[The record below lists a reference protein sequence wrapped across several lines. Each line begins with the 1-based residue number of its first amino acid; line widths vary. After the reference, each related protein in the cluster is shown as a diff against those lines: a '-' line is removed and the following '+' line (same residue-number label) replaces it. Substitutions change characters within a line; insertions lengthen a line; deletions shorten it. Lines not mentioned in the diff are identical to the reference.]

1 MNELFLHKVPV
12 DTEIPTSI
20 ILLNF
25 SAPYPQKSMFFLS
38 ITILLEF
45 QSHQPFQTCGLLD
58 FASSLETHEVVQ
70 GVKCKPKIYT
80 MCFILLTFL
89 FLNIPRMSWTVCNY
103 STCKICPL
111 LKTLQRT
118 MFPHF
123 FFSETLS
130 TKNQFWQMQG
140 NCTQCMWVFST
151 PHFPVLTINVSTQ
164 SDPCFICKKQTVQH
178 KNLW

>member
-123 FFSETLS
+123 FFFWDIVHQKPILTNAGKLHAVHVGFQHS
-130 TKNQFWQMQG
+130 T
-140 NCTQCMWVFST
+140 FS
-151 PHFPVLTINVSTQ
+151 
-164 SDPCFICKKQTVQH
+164 CFDY
-178 KNLW
+178 